1 MNDIIRFFFYFY
13 ILFGFQACQDSEK
26 KSESNSKEEEVEQVF
41 ANPVVNRDF
50 PDPTVIK
57 AKNGYYY
64 AYATNTKIDGKTI
77 NIQILKSDN
86 LLDWKDLS
94 DAMPGKP
101 SWADKDFWAP
111 HVTYNENT
119 QKYYL
124 FYSGESNDENVGKCL
139 GVAISN
145 SPEGPFVDKGEP
157 LLCGEGFRNI
167 DPMVYKDKA
176 GKYYLYWGSGFE
188 SIKVQEL
195 SNDFLDFKKG
205 SEAKDLI
212 SPVKGGN
219 PDNYEKLVEGAW
231 LKKHDNFYY
240 LYYSGDNCCGE
251 NAHYAVLVARSQ
263 SPTGPFEKFQNK
275 NGKPFI
281 LSENDRWLAPG
292 HNSVVTD
299 EEGQDWIMY
308 HAIDKKN
315 PERGRVFM
323 MDRIN
328 YKSGWPFINSG
339 FPSVSQIKVPET

>member
-1 MNDIIRFFFYFY
+1 MNYIIRFVFYLY
-13 ILFGFQACQDSEK
+13 ILIGLQACQNLVK
-26 KSESNSKEEEVEQVF
+26 KSESNLSDEKVERVF
-41 ANPVVNRDF
+41 DNPIINRNF

-57 AKNGYYY
+57 AENGYYY
-64 AYATNTKIDGKTI
+64 VYATNTRIDGELM
-77 NIQILKSDN
+77 NIQVLKSDN

-94 DAMPGKP
+94 DALPEKP
-101 SWADKDFWAP
+101 TWADKDFWAP

-124 FYSGESNDENVGKCL
+124 FYSGESNDKNVGKCL

-145 SPEGPFVDKGEP
+145 SPEGPFVDKGAP
-157 LLCGEGFRNI
+157 LLCGEGFKNI
-167 DPMVYKDKA
+167 DPMVYKDKS
-176 GKYYLYWGSGFE
+176 GEYYLYWGSGFG

-195 SNDFLDFKKG
+195 SNDFLDFKKD
-205 SEAKDLI
+205 SEAKELI
-212 SPVKGGN
+212 FPVKGEN

-231 LKKHDNFYY
+231 LKKHDGFYY

-263 SPTGPFEKFQNK
+263 RPTGPFEKFQNK
-275 NGKPFI
+275 DGKPLI
-281 LSENDRWLAPG
+281 LSKNDRWLAPG

-308 HAIDKKN
+308 HAIDRKN

-323 MDRIN
+323 MDRID
-328 YKSGWPFINSG
+328 YKNGWPVINNGS
-339 FPSVSQIKVPET
+339 PSNSKIN